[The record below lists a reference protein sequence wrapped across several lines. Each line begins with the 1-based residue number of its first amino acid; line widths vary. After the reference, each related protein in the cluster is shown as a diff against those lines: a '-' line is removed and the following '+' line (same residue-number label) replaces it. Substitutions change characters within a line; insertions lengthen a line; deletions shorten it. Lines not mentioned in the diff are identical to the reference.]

1 MVVTLTVCRYKT
13 WSVPFALMAMMVFR
27 IPLLFNKKISF
38 YKLMGSGKNGTFD
51 KRPDWNQWA
60 IFCCHR
66 TEDISF
72 FSEDHFSK
80 IHGKFIFHWCQ
91 LFCKENYSI
100 VLTPVM
106 GHGFWDGKE
115 VFGKLK
121 SSVEFEGPIA
131 TLTRATIRLSKLR
144 FFWKNVAPVAQKM
157 STAPGF
163 LFSLGIGEIP
173 WIKQATFSIWDSID
187 SMKAF
192 AYGMKEH
199 AEVIKKTKQQK
210 WYSED
215 LFVRFKI
222 EKIVGKINPNNPL
235 KRIP

>member
-1 MVVTLTVCRYKT
+1 MVVTLTINKYRS
-13 WSVPFALMAMMVFR
+13 WS
-27 IPLLFNKKISF
+27 IPLALISMMLFRFPLYFNKKISF

-60 IFCCHR
+60 LLCCHLSDSPDYIER
-66 TEDISF
+66 DNFASF
-72 FSEDHFSK
+72 Y
-80 IHGKFIFHWCQ
+80 GKFISNWCRW
-91 LFCKENYSI
+91 FCYENYTI
-100 VLTPVM
+100 VLKPIM
-106 GHGFWDGKE
+106 GHGLWDGKE

-121 SSVEFEGPIA
+121 SAANIEGPIA

-144 FFWKNVAPVAQKM
+144 FFWKNVAPVAKKM
-157 STAPGF
+157 NTAPGF

-173 WIKQATFSIWDSID
+173 WIKQATFSIWDSMD

-199 AEVIKKTKQQK
+199 AEVIKKTKQEK

-222 EKIVGKINPNNPL
+222 EKVIGNINPDNPL
-235 KRIP
+235 KRI